1 MRRIARNIRWL
12 LGAGGLAAVAAGA
25 VGLSAASA
33 ATSHKSGFKGTIRIG
48 LISDFT
54 GNLEVASNAD
64 GAQAYIN
71 HVNAA
76 GGVDGYKLVVK
87 DFDAQSSP
95 TAAVQAVRQ
104 AIAYRPAGIIGA
116 SFVMGSGL
124 PTLAASGIPSV
135 GDGFI
140 SGWTGHKNLFPVN
153 GDFATQESVVDLL
166 IAKKFAKSTKV
177 AFIGSAID
185 APQQKVLVNH
195 AAAAGVNFVLK
206 DFSEQL
212 VSTSPEYLTMA
223 QQIKASGAG
232 AVVDFGIENMVPLQT
247 DLTQL
252 GASNIKVI
260 GSDMPPASSA
270 ANGLLVGLPW
280 ATSVVKGDPGVTAYI
295 KAMRKSGYGKNVSVE
310 AYAPFRY
317 AQAAL
322 LVEGLNNAGPPFTK
336 AKVVKALRQVKNF
349 TAGGIIAPASFP
361 AYQKVGGTC
370 DSVAQI
376 INGKWTSRINGTNPF
391 ICANKSYSA
400 AS

>member
-1 MRRIARNIRWL
+1 MKQVTRHLRWSVTAL
-12 LGAGGLAAVAAGA
+12 VVALAAAAWGVA
-25 VGLSAASA
+25 SASA
-33 ATSHKSGFKGTIRIG
+33 AKPHKAGFKGSIKIG

-54 GNLEVASNAD
+54 GNLEVASNAQ
-64 GAQAYIN
+64 GALAYID
-71 HVNAA
+71 HINAA

-87 DFDAQSSP
+87 EFDAQSSP

-104 AIAYRPAGIIGA
+104 AIAYKPAGIIGA

-124 PTLAASGIPSV
+124 PTLANSGIPSV

-153 GDFATQESVVDLL
+153 GDFATHESLVDLL
-166 IAKKFAKSTKV
+166 IAKKYGHSTKV

-185 APQQKVLVNH
+185 APQQKVLDNH
-195 AAAAGVNFVLK
+195 AAAAGITFVMK

-212 VSTSPEYLTMA
+212 VPTSPQYLSMA

-232 AVVDFGIENMVPLQT
+232 AVVDFGIEDMAPLQT
-247 DLTQL
+247 DLNQL

-280 ATSVVKGDPGVTAYI
+280 ATNVVTGDPGVTTYI
-295 KAMRKSGYGKNVSVE
+295 KAMKKYGYGSE
-310 AYAPFRY
+310 ITSAAYGPFRY

-322 LVEGLNNAGPPFTK
+322 LVEGLENAGPPFTK
-336 AKVVKALRQVKNF
+336 AKVVKALSQVKNF

-361 AYQKVGGTC
+361 AYQTVGGTC
-370 DSVAQI
+370 DNVASVV
-376 INGKWTSRINGTNPF
+376 NGKWTSLINGNNPF
-391 ICANKSYSA
+391 ICASKSYSA
-400 AS
+400 S